1 MPHLNR
7 RQTLGLLAAS
17 AALPLLGGY
26 PLRAFAAG
34 AEYLALVEKEAPG
47 IGFYRLADG
56 KRVGS
61 LELPEQPHEIVADRQ
76 GRYAYVGQYG
86 VKSWQAP
93 GEGGH
98 QVSVIDLAERRLV
111 RSIDLSPYH
120 RLHGMRLDD
129 QGRLYVLSETDS
141 LLIRFDRPAT
151 AESPSQIV
159 PVGGTRS
166 HYFVLTRDGRRA
178 YVADTLSGLVILVD
192 AHNPAVLPVKK
203 YLGQAP
209 EGCCLSPDERTFYV
223 LDRFAGILHALD
235 ARDLAPIRQIK
246 LRGEAVRVAALPDG
260 RLLVSNLADKSLSL
274 LRPDTLAEVAYL
286 PMDSAVPGLNLDPRG
301 EWLFAA
307 LEDNQL
313 AVVDLRNWREIR
325 RFATGKAPDTA
336 VVFQA

>member
-7 RQTLGLLAAS
+7 RQALGLLAAS
-17 AALPLLGGY
+17 AALPLLSGY
-26 PLRAFAAG
+26 PRHALAATT
-34 AEYLALVEKEAPG
+34 EYLALVEKEAPG
-47 IGFYRLADG
+47 IGFYRLVDG
-56 KRVGS
+56 ERVGR
-61 LELPEQPHEIVADRQ
+61 LELPVQPHEIVADRQ

-93 GEGGH
+93 GAGGH

-111 RSIDLSPYH
+111 RSIDLAPYR

-129 QGRLYVLSETDS
+129 RGRLYVLSETDS
-141 LLIRFDRPAT
+141 LLIRFDDPAT
-151 AESPSQIV
+151 AEYPSQIV
-159 PVGGTRS
+159 PVGGIRS

-178 YVADTLSGLVILVD
+178 YVADTLSGLVILLD
-192 AHNPAVLPVKK
+192 THNPAVLPVKK
-203 YLGQAP
+203 FLGQAP

-235 ARDLAPIRQIK
+235 ARDLTPRLHRR

-286 PMDSAVPGLNLDPRG
+286 PMGSAVTGLNLAPRSDL
-301 EWLFAA
+301 LFAA
-307 LEDNQL
+307 LEDDQL
-313 AVVDLRNWREIR
+313 AIVDVRGWREVR

-336 VVFQA
+336 IAYHA

>member
-1 MPHLNR
+1 MSHLSR

-26 PLRAFAAG
+26 PPRVLAAS

-47 IGFYRLADG
+47 VGFYRLADG
-56 KRVGS
+56 KRVGT
-61 LELPEQPHEIVADRQ
+61 LELPEQPHEIVADHQ

-93 GEGGH
+93 GAGGH
-98 QVSVIDLAERRLV
+98 QVSVIDLVERRLV

-141 LLIRFDRPAT
+141 LLIRFDDPAT
-151 AESPSQIV
+151 ATVPSQIV

-192 AHNPAVLPVKK
+192 PHNAAVLPVKK
-203 YLGQAP
+203 RLGQAP
-209 EGCCLSPDERTFYV
+209 EGCCLSPDERSFYV
-223 LDRFAGILHALD
+223 LDRFAGVLHAWD
-235 ARDLAPIRQIK
+235 ARDLTPLRQVK
-246 LRGEAVRVAALPDG
+246 LRGEAVRVVALPDG

-274 LRPDTLAEVAYL
+274 LRPDTLAEVGYL
-286 PMDSAVPGLNLDPRG
+286 PMDSAVPGLNLDPGG
-301 EWLFAA
+301 ERLFAA
-307 LEDNQL
+307 LEGDQL
-313 AVVDLRNWREIR
+313 AVVDLHAWREVQ
-325 RFATGKAPDTA
+325 RFATGKSPDTA
-336 VVFQA
+336 VVFSA

>member
-26 PLRAFAAG
+26 PLHAFAASD
-34 AEYLALVEKEAPG
+34 EYLALVEKEAPG
-47 IGFYRLADG
+47 VGFYRLADG
-56 KRVGS
+56 KRIGS

-141 LLIRFDRPAT
+141 LLIRFDQPAT

-159 PVGGTRS
+159 PVAGTRS
-166 HYFVLTRDGRRA
+166 PYFVLTRDGRR
-178 YVADTLSGLVILVD
+178 VSVVDPLRGLVIHEALSKS
-192 AHNPAVLPVKK
+192 AVLP
-203 YLGQAP
+203 
-209 EGCCLSPDERTFYV
+209 
-223 LDRFAGILHALD
+223 
-235 ARDLAPIRQIK
+235 
-246 LRGEAVRVAALPDG
+246 
-260 RLLVSNLADKSLSL
+260 
-274 LRPDTLAEVAYL
+274 
-286 PMDSAVPGLNLDPRG
+286 
-301 EWLFAA
+301 
-307 LEDNQL
+307 
-313 AVVDLRNWREIR
+313 
-325 RFATGKAPDTA
+325 
-336 VVFQA
+336 

>member
-1 MPHLNR
+1 MRYLNR

-17 AALPLLGGY
+17 AALPLLGGH
-26 PLRAFAAG
+26 PLQARVAG
-34 AEYLALVEKEAPG
+34 EEYLALVEKEAPG
-47 IGFYRLADG
+47 VGFYRLADG
-56 KRVGS
+56 KRVGG
-61 LELPEQPHEIVADRQ
+61 LELPTQPHEIVADRS

-93 GEGGH
+93 GDGGH
-98 QVSVIDLAERRLV
+98 QVSVIDLAGQRLV
-111 RSIDLSPYH
+111 RAIDLAPYH

-141 LLIRFDRPAT
+141 LLIRFDQPAT
-151 AESPSQIV
+151 DESPSQIV

-166 HYFVLTRDGRRA
+166 HYFALTRDGRRA

-192 AHNPAVLPVKK
+192 AHNPAVLPVKRF
-203 YLGQAP
+203 LGQAP

-235 ARDLAPIRQIK
+235 ARDLTPLRQIK

-260 RLLVSNLADKSLSL
+260 RLLVSNLADRSLSL
-274 LRPDTLAEVAYL
+274 LRPDTLGEVAYL
-286 PMDSAVPGLNLDPRG
+286 PMGSAVPGLNVDARG
-301 EWLFAA
+301 ERLFAA

-313 AVVDLRNWREIR
+313 AVVDLRNWRELR
-325 RFATGKAPDTA
+325 RFPTGKSPDTA
-336 VVFQA
+336 VMFRA